1 MSKFE
6 TIEEVKSRVSREELY
21 FYYVELAHNQN
32 DTRQHF
38 NISRPNLYKLLK
50 IYNIKKTPSQI
61 AETGKNTNISLYGV
75 SNYNN
80 REQYFDTILAKYGS
94 IENAYSNF
102 NEKSKITK
110 LQRYGDAGYT
120 NREKAK
126 QTMFERTGYYY
137 GHQSKESVEKSQKTY
152 FDRTGYINP
161 SFNPEI
167 KDKISQK
174 LKNKSPEEKETI
186 KRKKQLFWENL
197 SDEERYKIHLNRSEA
212 AKQFHMNLDDDKRII
227 RSKKL
232 STYRKCKW
240 SEMSEFDKE
249 ILREKRLKSMRERG
263 TFNSSVVEDR
273 IFELLIDKFGEVI
286 RQYRDERYPFNC
298 DFYIPSKDLFIELNA
313 HWTHGGMPYDPNNEV
328 CKEQL
333 RRWEE
338 KSKNS
343 KYYKNAIYAW
353 TNLDVRKQKCAK
365 ENELNYKVIYNIKN
379 FNIEEI

>member
-21 FYYVELAHNQN
+21 LYYVELAHNQN

-50 IYNIKKTPSQI
+50 IYDIKKTPSQI
-61 AETGKNTNISLYGV
+61 AETGKNTNISLHGV

-137 GHQSKESVEKSQKTY
+137 GHQSKESVEKAQKTY

-240 SEMSEFDKE
+240 SEMSELDKE

-263 TFNSSVVEDR
+263 TFNSSRVEDR

-313 HWTHGGMPYDPNNEV
+313 HWTHGGMPYDPNDEECQN
-328 CKEQL
+328 QL
-333 RRWEE
+333 IEWQE
-338 KSKNS
+338 KAKTSQF
-343 KYYKNAIYAW
+343 YKNAIETW
-353 TNLDVRKQKCAK
+353 TVRDVKKLQCDQKNK
-365 ENELNYKVIYNIKN
+365 LNYKVIY
-379 FNIEEI
+379 